1 VSIEFGPTPALG
13 QQGFLDRHSREMLS
27 RIDLEG
33 VYRYVSPAGRWQVG
47 WSTEELVGQNA
58 WDFIHPDDAGRCREL
73 LAKLLESGEAVHS
86 TFRFRHRD
94 GEWVWLE
101 SVGELLRGADGAP
114 TSILT
119 LSREVTA
126 EVAAREGTR
135 EAEATSR
142 QILESVQEGIAVL
155 DTDLRYVLWNA
166 AMEHL
171 SGLAAQDVLY
181 RDARD
186 VFPQLEEWGYYGHM
200 LHALEG
206 KTTVSE
212 DFEYARPGHAT
223 RWTIPRIGPLWNSEG
238 VVVGIIVVVTE
249 ITERKE
255 AERLLAQSEARNRA
269 LVEAIP
275 DFMFL
280 QDRDLVYMDY
290 HATNKQ
296 DLRFPPEQFMGKSMS
311 DVMPADYLEV
321 ALPLCHRVFDTGESQ
336 SLEYSRPVRGELRHF
351 EARMVRCG
359 DDQLLTIVRDITD
372 LKRAENAIRDL
383 NEQLERRVKERT
395 ASLEEAY
402 RELEAFSYS
411 VSHDLRT
418 PLRAIDGYA
427 RMLIEDYAE
436 ALPSEAAELLEEVG
450 SSARHMGRLID
461 GVLAISRLGRR
472 QIEIEP
478 IDLGE
483 IVAAALRDVEIERV
497 HSATRVDVGAL
508 PRGMGESILLRQ
520 AFVNLLSNAIKFSAP
535 AEKPRVEIGTVQT
548 DDGPAVFVRDNGVGF
563 DPRHADKLFGV
574 FQRFHTVREF
584 PGTGVGLAI
593 VQRIVQRQG
602 GRVWAESNL
611 GQGATFWVW
620 LPGLVL
626 DA

>member
-1 VSIEFGPTPALG
+1 
-13 QQGFLDRHSREMLS
+13 MLS
-27 RIDLEG
+27 RIGLDG
-33 VYRYVSPAGRWQVG
+33 VYQYVSPAGRWQVG
-47 WSTEELVGQNA
+47 YEQEELVGRNA
-58 WDFIHPDDAGRCREL
+58 WEFIHPDDMDGCRAL
-73 LAKLLESGEAVHS
+73 FAKLIESGEAVQA
-86 TFRFRHRD
+86 TFRFRHRS
-94 GEWVWLE
+94 GEWVWLD
-101 SVGELLRGADGAP
+101 SVGEVLRGPAGTP

-126 EVAAREGTR
+126 EVAALEGTR
-135 EAEATSR
+135 AAEATSR

-171 SGLAAQDVLY
+171 SGLAASEVLH
-181 RDARD
+181 RHARE
-186 VFPQLEEWGYYGHM
+186 VFPQLEEWGYYEHM
-200 LHALEG
+200 LLALEG
-206 KTTVSE
+206 QTTVSD
-212 DFEYARPGHAT
+212 DFEYAQPGHPT
-223 RWTIPRIGPLWNSEG
+223 RWTIPRIGPLWNSDG

-249 ITERKE
+249 ITSRKE
-255 AERLLAQSEARNRA
+255 AEKRLAQSEARNRA

-280 QDRDLVYMDY
+280 QNRDLVYLDY

-296 DLRFPPEQFMGKSMS
+296 DLRFPPEEFMGKSMTAI
-311 DVMPADYLEV
+311 MPSDYLEI
-321 ALPLCHRVFDTGESQ
+321 ALPLCQRVFDTGESQ
-336 SLEYSRPVRGELRHF
+336 SMEYSRPVRGELRHF

-372 LKRAENAIRDL
+372 LKRAENAIREL

-427 RMLIEDYAE
+427 RMLIEDYSK
-436 ALPSEAAELLEEVG
+436 ALPAEAAELLEEVG

-472 QIEIEP
+472 QIETEP

-483 IVAAALRDVEIERV
+483 IVAAAIRDVQIERV
-497 HSATRVDVGAL
+497 HAATRIDVGPL
-508 PRGMGESILLRQ
+508 PRGMGEPILLRQ

-535 AEKPRVEIGTVQT
+535 AEKPRVEIGTVQS
-548 DDGPAVFVRDNGVGF
+548 DQGPAVFIRDNGVGF
-563 DPRHADKLFGV
+563 DPRHSDKLFGV
-574 FQRFHTVREF
+574 FQRLHTVREF

-611 GQGATFWVW
+611 GQGATFWIW
-620 LPGLVL
+620 LPGLIS
-626 DA
+626 DD